1 MMQDSDANDSR
12 RYLTLTLGKESF
24 AISIDVVREILD
36 YTDIT
41 RIPQAPPFMRGVVN
55 VRGAAVPVVDLAH
68 KLGLGEV
75 KRTIHTRIVI
85 MEVIRDVVPSVMGA
99 LADSVREVLELN
111 AGDIAPPPLMGAQ
124 GKVDYLRGIGNHD
137 GRFILVLDVNQI
149 FATDELIDMAGLLT
163 STSPDAGALISL

>member
-1 MMQDSDANDSR
+1 MMSDTAKNDSR

-36 YTDIT
+36 YTEIT
-41 RIPQAPPFMRGVVN
+41 RIPQSPPFMRGVVN

-75 KRTIHTRIVI
+75 KRTINTRIVI
-85 MEVIRDVVPSVMGA
+85 MEVTRDGVLSVMGA
-99 LADSVREVLELN
+99 LADSVREVLELDP
-111 AGDIAPPPLMGAQ
+111 GDISPPPHLGAQ
-124 GKVDYLRGIGNHD
+124 GKAGYLRGIGNHE
-137 GRFILVLDVNQI
+137 GRFILVLDVDQI

-163 STSPDAGALISL
+163 ASPDVGAPISL